1 MCNGSGNELCP
12 VAKLCREAIG
22 GFSATL
28 AWGTS
33 DSRVQVFHILSLLCV
48 GVYAILLPWMRPQWL
63 QENIYAEAT
72 KVGNTV
78 DKQKGIFQV
87 AVLVLAV
94 LNFMCLVMLV
104 LASRAMK
111 SEAISR
117 LIDEQLRENEKF
129 RSHFLTALRTSYSIS
144 ILLLLLVVM
153 IYGILSRLSRIPHPA
168 AFVLGWSPAFF
179 SAWAL
184 LQMLTFIRLLAAL
197 AMNKVE
203 CFYRELEASGNG
215 MGSSPCLEAQEFAP
229 AAPGHWLHLLREHQ
243 KLLRHLKAMSSAIS
257 ATVLVFQNVVAGSS
271 LLSLWV
277 ARAYQ
282 KDAVP
287 STGYVLLAF
296 TMMCSGI
303 FAMLPLAYITDLCQS
318 RRLGR
323 RSLLNLADKYSGW
336 PMSAE
341 VHAEY
346 MRFMQHMNMAE
357 AGVYLPNMGMVTRQS
372 LTNQIMFYVK
382 VLPLALALTLGW
394 WRRG

>member
-1 MCNGSGNELCP
+1 MFC
-12 VAKLCREAIG
+12 
-22 GFSATL
+22 
-28 AWGTS
+28 
-33 DSRVQVFHILSLLCV
+33 LLCV
-48 GVYAILLPWMRPQWL
+48 GFYAILLPWVRPEWL
-63 QENIYAEAT
+63 EDNIKAEAN

-78 DKQKGIFQV
+78 EKQKNIFQV
-87 AVLVLAV
+87 SVVVLAI
-94 LNFMCLVMLV
+94 LNFMCLAMLA

-111 SEAISR
+111 SESISR
-117 LIDEQLRENEKF
+117 LVDEQLVNGKF
-129 RSHFLTALRTSYSIS
+129 RDHFLKDLRKSYSIS
-144 ILLLLLVVM
+144 VLLLLLVVL
-153 IYGILSRLSRIPHPA
+153 IYGILSRLSQLPHPS

-184 LQMLTFIRLLAAL
+184 LQLLTFIRLLASL

-203 CFYRELEASGNG
+203 CFYTELESVGNG
-215 MGSSPCLEAQEFAP
+215 CLEAHNFAKSML
-229 AAPGHWLHLLREHQ
+229 PGQWLHLLREHQ
-243 KLLRHLKAMSSAIS
+243 KLLRHLKAMSSAIF

-271 LLSLWV
+271 LLLMWV

-296 TMMCSGI
+296 TLMCSGI
-303 FAMLPLAYITDLCQS
+303 FAMLPLAFITDLCQS

-346 MRFMQHMNMAE
+346 MRFMQHIIMAE
-357 AGVYLPNMGMVTRQS
+357 AGIYLPNMGMVTRAS
-372 LTNQIMFYVK
+372 LSNQIMFYVK
-382 VLPLALALTLGW
+382 VLPLALALTVGW